1 LVNYNKDRVS
11 VIALEAGFVPLVGDL
26 VIGEV
31 TDIELGQWK
40 VDIGAEKDAIL
51 TINDAIGK
59 PYRTYQDMPKILD
72 VGDTVVAKIVDLD
85 RSRTPILSIMGREL
99 GKVRE
104 GFIIKITPS
113 KIPRL
118 IGKKGSM
125 INMILKES
133 RCQVTIGQNG
143 KILINGRN
151 REDEELVVKVIN
163 KIEAEAHTSGLTNRI
178 QEYFKE
184 LRDRAEY
191 LIKDTET
198 IDDQRYMKQWI
209 MLADILQA
217 IHHTLKHADSDWN
230 FVRQKLEHEILIV
243 EEEKTDVTVSYQG
256 KMDLK
261 AFKQFW
267 KFIPDAINVLLI
279 EIKEDSESDFQELA
293 EIWYFTDAEYD
304 MIATTIF
311 RFIEMYYPQF
321 LEFMASNSFFGLI
334 LMVIPVAVM
343 LFNKVKKSL
352 QFHKK
357 YKKLKADGLLKSQ
370 QNKPEIGEDEDGEN
384 TN

>member
-1 LVNYNKDRVS
+1 MSAKFETRDIVVPGDLLYEGRTRTGDNTYRHDGNVYATRVGLVNYNKDRVS

-26 VIGEV
+26 VIGDV

-40 VDIGAEKDAIL
+40 IDIGAEKDAIL

-85 RSRTPILSIMGREL
+85 RSRTPILSIMGRDL
-99 GKVRE
+99 GKVRN

-133 RCQVTIGQNG
+133 HCQITIGQNG

-178 QEYFKE
+178 QEYLKE
-184 LRDRAEY
+184 L
-191 LIKDTET
+191 K
-198 IDDQRYMKQWI
+198 
-209 MLADILQA
+209 
-217 IHHTLKHADSDWN
+217 N
-230 FVRQKLEHEILIV
+230 
-243 EEEKTDVTVSYQG
+243 
-256 KMDLK
+256 
-261 AFKQFW
+261 
-267 KFIPDAINVLLI
+267 
-279 EIKEDSESDFQELA
+279 
-293 EIWYFTDAEYD
+293 
-304 MIATTIF
+304 
-311 RFIEMYYPQF
+311 
-321 LEFMASNSFFGLI
+321 NS
-334 LMVIPVAVM
+334 
-343 LFNKVKKSL
+343 
-352 QFHKK
+352 
-357 YKKLKADGLLKSQ
+357 
-370 QNKPEIGEDEDGEN
+370 
-384 TN
+384 